1 MPKVAT
7 PSVPN
12 WTVLVIEDEPDLREL
27 VTHTLRR
34 AGLSVYATGSGE
46 EGLQLARQR
55 RPDVV
60 LLDVRL
66 PDLSGRE
73 ICRRLRADPTTAQV
87 HITLA
92 SGLGDERDRLAGFE
106 AGADDYVIKPYSV
119 REVVL
124 RVRAVVRRLELLR
137 EASAPPPGRRRREPA
152 AAPAVRLDLSA
163 RRAFVGDEEIGLT
176 QTEFRLLEYLLQHAG
191 RLCSRS
197 ELLQRV
203 WDMPGHLNTRT
214 VDTHIKRV
222 RSKLGDAGGCIQT
235 VRGSGY
241 RFQGQ
246 GVAAAS

>member
-1 MPKVAT
+1 MPKVANPPA
-7 PSVPN
+7 PS

-27 VTHTLRR
+27 VVHTLRR
-34 AGLSVYATGSGE
+34 AGLSVFATGLGAD
-46 EGLQLARQR
+46 GLEIARRR

-60 LLDVRL
+60 LLDIRL
-66 PDLSGRE
+66 PDMSGRE
-73 ICRRLRADPTTAQV
+73 LCRRLRADPATAGV

-119 REVVL
+119 RELVL

-137 EASAPPPGRRRREPA
+137 EAASAPARRRVEVDRV
-152 AAPAVRLDLSA
+152 PAVRLDLGA
-163 RRAFVGDEEIGLT
+163 RRAWVGDDEVGLT
-176 QTEFRLLEYLLQHAG
+176 QTEFRLLEYLLHHSG

-214 VDTHIKRV
+214 VDTHVKRV
-222 RSKLGDAGGCIQT
+222 RSKLGEAGVCIQT

-241 RFQGQ
+241 RFEGP
-246 GVAAAS
+246 GAAEAS